1 METLPDGR
9 YYLMRPVRSGMC
21 KFESLK
27 NGVIDLA
34 DIALMNDALDVDAE
48 NEALI
53 ARWKDE

>member
-1 METLPDGR
+1 
-9 YYLMRPVRSGMC
+9 MRPVHNGMC

-48 NEALI
+48 NDALI

>member
-1 METLPDGR
+1 
-9 YYLMRPVRSGMC
+9 MRPVRNGMC

-53 ARWKDE
+53 ARWKDEQ

>member
-1 METLPDGR
+1 
-9 YYLMRPVRSGMC
+9 MRPVRKGMC

-53 ARWKDE
+53 ARWKDEQ

>member
-1 METLPDGR
+1 
-9 YYLMRPVRSGMC
+9 MRPVRSGMC

-53 ARWKDE
+53 ARWKDEQH

>member
-1 METLPDGR
+1 
-9 YYLMRPVRSGMC
+9 MRPVHNGMC

-27 NGVIDLA
+27 NGDVDLA
-34 DIALMNDALDVDAE
+34 DIALMNDTLDVDAE

>member
-1 METLPDGR
+1 
-9 YYLMRPVRSGMC
+9 MRPVRNGMC

-27 NGVIDLA
+27 NGIIDLA

-53 ARWKDE
+53 ARWKDEQ